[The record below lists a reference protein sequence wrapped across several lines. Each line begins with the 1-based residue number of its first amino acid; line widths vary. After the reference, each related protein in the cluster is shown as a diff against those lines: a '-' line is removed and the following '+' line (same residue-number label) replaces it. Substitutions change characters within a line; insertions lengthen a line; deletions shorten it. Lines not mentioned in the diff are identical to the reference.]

1 MFKAGYVAIIGRPN
15 VGKSTLVNQVLG
27 QKVVIAPP
35 KPQTTRRRIKGIFTN
50 EEAQIIFF
58 DTPGVTKPLDK
69 LGEFLLDESKC
80 SIPDADV
87 ILFVVD
93 VTDKAGKGDKWI
105 AKNLL
110 DTKIPIILVLN
121 KVDLIKNPL
130 KKEENLLSYKTLFQ
144 ENLPTVKISAKT
156 GRNIDTLIKNII
168 RKLPEGDPIY
178 AEDEV
183 TDESMRNIA
192 KEIIRE
198 KILLHTNDELPH
210 SVAIVIDE
218 YKETEEIDN
227 ILASVYVETESQKGI
242 MIGKGASML
251 KKIST
256 DARIELE
263 DIAQKKI
270 YLNIQVKVQKKWRQ
284 NQKKVKDWIG
294 S

>member
-1 MFKAGYVAIIGRPN
+1 MFKSGYVALIGRPN
-15 VGKSTLVNQVLG
+15 VGKSTLVNQVVG
-27 QKVVIAPP
+27 QKVVIATP

-50 EEAQIIFF
+50 EQAQIVFF

-87 ILFVVD
+87 ILFIVD
-93 VTDKAGKGDKWI
+93 VSEKAGKGDKWI

-110 DTKIPIILVLN
+110 DTQIPIILVLN

-130 KKEENLLSYKTLFQ
+130 KKEEHLLSYKTLF
-144 ENLPTVKISAKT
+144 EKNLPTVKISAKT

-168 RKLPEGDPIY
+168 RKLPEGAPVYD
-178 AEDEV
+178 ADDV

-218 YKETEEIDN
+218 YKEEENIDN
-227 ILASVYVETESQKGI
+227 ILASIYVETESQKGI
-242 MIGKGASML
+242 MIGKSAGML
-251 KKIST
+251 KKISI

-263 DIAQKKI
+263 EIAQKKI
-270 YLNIQVKVQKKWRQ
+270 FLNIQVKVQKKWRQ

>member
-27 QKVVIAPP
+27 QKVVIATP

-168 RKLPEGDPIY
+168 RKLPEGEPIY

-256 DARIELE
+256 DTRIELE